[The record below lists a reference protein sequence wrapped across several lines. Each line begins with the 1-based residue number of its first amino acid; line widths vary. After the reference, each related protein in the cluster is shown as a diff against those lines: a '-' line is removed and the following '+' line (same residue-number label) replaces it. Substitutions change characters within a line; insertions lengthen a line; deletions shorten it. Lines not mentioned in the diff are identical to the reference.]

1 MKMRAEKIFIDYAQ
15 KKGKMIFSEICKAF
29 EEDGEH
35 IFGIVDIGHLGIKD
49 TDNI

>member
-1 MKMRAEKIFIDYAQ
+1 
-15 KKGKMIFSEICKAF
+15 MIFSEICKAF

-35 IFGIVDIGHLGIKD
+35 IFGIVDIEHLGIKD